1 MEGQRCVCMLCVPVC
16 GGLNVCLLVSSSPD
30 EVPIMT
36 LERTG
41 SEWGELMHTLK
52 LITSAG
58 VQCTCI
64 ISIHMCNNLFE
75 SVLSMFIYGSRV

>member
-1 MEGQRCVCMLCVPVC
+1 MCVEGQRCVHACVPVC

-41 SEWGELMHTLK
+41 SEWGEIMHTLK
-52 LITSAG
+52 LIKLKVWG
-58 VQCTCI
+58 
-64 ISIHMCNNLFE
+64 CNAHA
-75 SVLSMFIYGSRV
+75 

>member
-1 MEGQRCVCMLCVPVC
+1 V
-16 GGLNVCLLVSSSPD
+16 
-30 EVPIMT
+30 
-36 LERTG
+36 
-41 SEWGELMHTLK
+41 
-52 LITSAG
+52 G